1 MFGAEERAAWMRSN
15 LSGSE
20 PAENTLGRTGLTA
33 ECILAAHDEH
43 VLLLEHVSHR
53 VW

>member
-15 LSGSE
+15 LSGPE
-20 PAENTLGRTGLTA
+20 PAENTLGRTGLRA
-33 ECILAAHDEH
+33 ECILTAHDEH
-43 VLLLEHVSHR
+43 VLLLEHISQS